1 MDNYIG
7 KRLDGRY
14 EITELIGAGGMANV
28 YKATDRADGSIKAV
42 KILREEF
49 LDNEELVRRFKNESK
64 AIGLLSHPNIV
75 KVYDVNFSDSVQ
87 YIVME
92 YIDGIT
98 LKEYIDHQGKLTW
111 KDTIFFITQ
120 VLRALQHAH
129 DRGIVHRDIKPQNIM
144 ITADGSIKV
153 TDFGIARFSRSE
165 TRTITD
171 KAIGSVH
178 YISPEQA
185 RGDVTD
191 AKTDI
196 YSVGVMMY
204 EMLTG
209 ELPFTS
215 DSAVSVAIK
224 QISDTPKSL
233 REIDPDIPEGLEE
246 ITLKAMAKDPAKR
259 YQSAAQ
265 MLRDIDDFKKN
276 PSIVFE
282 YKYFGDDS
290 PTVYIDNTAAAA
302 AKSAAKKNLRPADDE
317 DDGDEDD
324 EDDGD
329 DEEDAPRRKFP
340 TAILLGIT
348 GACVVGALV
357 LLFMVF
363 NMGSGSLFHK
373 YADVDLP
380 DFTNM
385 NITDVEGS
393 ASYKNFKFTVVE
405 DYNDEYALGTIYSQS
420 PVPPKKIK
428 ENGEITLYVS
438 KGPEKITI
446 PDVVDM
452 KYGEAVTLLQ
462 NLGLVVMQES
472 VTDSNYEANRIVKT
486 DPVSG
491 TEVLSGTM
499 ITLYVNSQSSS
510 TTTYV
515 PDLLNKTYSAA
526 KSLLNQNGL
535 VIGKMTEESSDTIEK
550 GKIISQSLTAGTRV
564 SQGTSVDIVVS
575 LGVVEHKVTM
585 QLALPYKLD
594 GSSGYTVIAKKDDN
608 TLGSTPVTES
618 SSHTW
623 SVSTAGTGKATV
635 LVSAIDAQ
643 NHTYLLWTCEVNYD
657 TETYTSVKSDNGVFN
672 WTAPSVSVSGVT
684 LNASSLSLAPGG
696 TGTLT
701 ATVSPDNASNK
712 SVSWSSSDAGVA
724 SVDGNGNVTVSSGA
738 SAGATAVI
746 TVTTADG
753 GKTASC
759 TVTVTG

>member
-111 KDTIFFITQ
+111 KDTIFFVTQ

-144 ITADGSIKV
+144 ITADGSVKV

-191 AKTDI
+191 AKADI

-209 ELPFTS
+209 MLPFTS

-290 PTVYIDNTAAAA
+290 PTVYIDNTAVA
-302 AKSAAKKNLRPADDE
+302 AKTAAGKKRVKPSDDA
-317 DDGDEDD
+317 EDD
-324 EDDGD
+324 EDDEE
-329 DEEDAPRRKFP
+329 DEERGPHKFP

-348 GACVVGALV
+348 GACVLGALV

-373 YADVDLP
+373 YEDVALP

-385 NITDVEGS
+385 NITDVQNN
-393 ASYKNFKFTVVE
+393 ADYKNFKFTVVE
-405 DYNDEYALGTIYSQS
+405 DYNDEYTLGTIYSQS
-420 PVPPKKIK
+420 PVPPKTIK

-452 KYGEAVTLLQ
+452 KYGEGVTLLQ

-491 TEVLSGTM
+491 TEVLSGTV

-515 PDLLNKTYSAA
+515 PSLEGKTYSAA

-535 VIGKMTEESSDTIEK
+535 VVGTMTEQESDTVEK
-550 GKIISQSLTAGTRV
+550 GKVISQSITAGTRV

-575 LGVVEHKVTM
+575 LGVVEHKVTLE
-585 QLALPYKLD
+585 LALPYKLN
-594 GSSGYTVIAKKDDN
+594 GSAGYTVIAKKDGN

-618 SSHTW
+618 SSHSW
-623 SVSTAGTGKATV
+623 SISTGGTGKATV
-635 LVSAIDAQ
+635 LVYAVDSS
-643 NHTYLLWTCEVNYD
+643 NHENLLWTCEVNYD
-657 TETYTSVKSDNGVFN
+657 NESYTSVKESNGAFDWN
-672 WTAPSVSVSGVT
+672 PPTVSVSGVT
-684 LNASSLSLAPGG
+684 LNANALTLAPGAS
-696 TGTLT
+696 GTLT
-701 ATVSPDNASNK
+701 ATVAPDNASNK
-712 SVSWSSSDAGVA
+712 SVGWSSSDASIV
-724 SVDGNGNVTVSSGA
+724 SVDGSGNVTVSGS
-738 SAGATAVI
+738 ATAGSTATI

-753 GKTASC
+753 GHTAQC
-759 TVTVTG
+759 VVTVG